1 MLGQTALSGREKTGA
16 FMSVHKDENG
26 AATTIYGGLQ
36 RIDLDDR
43 IRLFDAD
50 GRVRAALKEMWVYV
64 EPELGSLA
72 ANVAAKYL
80 SLPEIRTV
88 ESPETKGYLDR
99 LIRKYVSSAL
109 QNCLTEE
116 WAELTAGMGDIA
128 IREGVPIRTL
138 ITILTNEFGYILQ
151 KLHPVYSADP
161 VKAWEWP
168 YAIMICTQLQSELAC
183 TRIYERAK
191 HAEAGRIAQ
200 QSAAFETEIMALVS
214 GIKQA
219 SDHAGLR
226 ADQMDDL
233 GQSMLT
239 RTAEVATAAVQS
251 AAAMTDAADTSVTM
265 AGEISDALELIK
277 QSAVSFEEA
286 IVSVEI
292 QMDSANRLE
301 TSAQAIASIVDMIR
315 EVSNR
320 TNLLALNAT
329 IEAARA
335 GDAGRGFA
343 VVAGEVKSLA
353 NQTRQATDEIAVR
366 ISELQN
372 ATHETVNSYGV
383 IAAIVQGVQSTA
395 AGLSQRM
402 DQQNQLL
409 NVITSHVHETA
420 LTAETMAK
428 NIDSVSG
435 SAQLVAD
442 EITAMRGNHAGLETQ
457 TANLQDVTAAF
468 LNKISAAS

>member
-1 MLGQTALSGREKTGA
+1 
-16 FMSVHKDENG
+16 MSVHNSENSAG
-26 AATTIYGGLQ
+26 ATIYAGME
-36 RIDLDDR
+36 RIDLEDR
-43 IRLFDAD
+43 IRLFDAN
-50 GRVRAALKEMWVYV
+50 GRVRSALREMWVFV
-64 EPELGSLA
+64 EPMMDG
-72 ANVAAKYL
+72 L
-80 SLPEIRTV
+80 SASVSQKFLDLPEIQLV
-88 ESPETKGYLDR
+88 ESPETRGYLDK
-99 LIRKYVSSAL
+99 LIRKYVASAM

-116 WAELTAGMGDIA
+116 WADLTSGLGDIA

-138 ITILTNEFGYILQ
+138 ITILTNEYGYILEQ
-151 KLHPVYSADP
+151 LHPIYSADP

-183 TRIYERAK
+183 TRIFERAK
-191 HAEAGRIAQ
+191 FAEAERIAE
-200 QSAAFETEIMALVS
+200 QSTAFESEIMALVS

-219 SDHAGLR
+219 SEHAVHQ
-226 ADQMDDL
+226 ADQMDNL
-233 GQSMLT
+233 GQSMLM
-239 RTAEVATAAVQS
+239 RTAEVATAAGQS
-251 AAAMTDAADTSVTM
+251 AAAMTDAADTSVAM
-265 AGEISDALELIK
+265 AGEISNALDLIK
-277 QSAVSFEEA
+277 QSATSFEDA

-292 QMDSANRLE
+292 QMDSASRLE
-301 TSAQAIASIVDMIR
+301 TSSQAIASIVDLIR

-343 VVAGEVKSLA
+343 VVASEVKSLA
-353 NQTRQATDEIAVR
+353 NQTRQATDEIAGR

-383 IAAIVQGVQSTA
+383 IAAIVQGVQTTA

-409 NVITSHVHETA
+409 TVITSHVHETA

-442 EITAMRGNHAGLETQ
+442 EITAMRGNHAGLEAQ
-457 TANLQDVTAAF
+457 TANLQNVTEAF
-468 LNKISAAS
+468 LSKISAAS